1 MSQPY
6 VGEIRLV
13 GFNFAP
19 VGWFLCQGQ
28 TLQISQYDVLFNL
41 LGTTYGGDGQTTFQL
56 PNLSGRTP
64 VHIGG
69 SNNYVQGQTGGVET
83 VLVTAGQLP
92 AHTHPIP
99 VQSTAGNAPSPIGGV
114 FASSTENQYA
124 APPATAVTGPILSST
139 GGGQAHNNLQPT
151 LCLNYIIAYAG
162 IYPSQN

>member
-19 VGWFLCQGQ
+19 EGWFLCQGQ
-28 TLQISQYDVLFNL
+28 TLPISQYEVLFNL
-41 LGTTYGGDGQTTFQL
+41 VGTTYGGDGQTTFQL

-69 SNNYVQGQTGGVET
+69 SNSYIQGQTGGVES
-83 VLVTAGQLP
+83 VVVTAGQLP
-92 AHTHPIP
+92 AHSHPIT
-99 VQSTAGNAPSPIGGV
+99 VQATAGNVPSPIGGIL
-114 FASSTENQYA
+114 ANSAADQY
-124 APPATAVTGPILSST
+124 APPAAAVSGPILSST
-139 GGGQAHNNLQPT
+139 GGGQSHRNLQPS